1 MPTHKIGWWRSFYYY
16 MDWEYESDN
25 DKPDEKTVKLK
36 QVLMRQV
43 SLSKLKL
50 KHINVIER
58 IPPDL
63 QKIKCK
69 DRISPDLQK
78 IECKEEILYIPP
90 NVSPNVSPINNNV
103 ELSQKQ
109 RQARYG
115 YG

>member
-50 KHINVIER
+50 KHINVTER

-63 QKIKCK
+63 QKIKCRVK
-69 DRISPDLQK
+69 TPADLQK
-78 IECKEEILYIPP
+78 IEFNDETKYIT
-90 NVSPNVSPINNNV
+90 PNVSPINNV

-115 YG
+115 YRQL

>member
-1 MPTHKIGWWRSFYYY
+1 MPKHRIGWLRSLYYY
-16 MDWEYESDN
+16 LDWEYESKN
-25 DKPDEKTVKLK
+25 DVPDEKSVKLK

-50 KHINVIER
+50 KHINVTER

-69 DRISPDLQK
+69 K
-78 IECKEEILYIPP
+78 IDCSDETIYIPP
-90 NVSPNVSPINNNV
+90 NVSPISNT

-115 YG
+115 YRQL

>member
-1 MPTHKIGWWRSFYYY
+1 MPGHRRGWWRSLYYY
-16 MDWEYESDN
+16 MDWEYESTKDI
-25 DKPDEKTVKLK
+25 PDEKSVRLK

-50 KHINVIER
+50 KHIDVKLR

-63 QKIKCK
+63 QKI
-69 DRISPDLQK
+69 DNK
-78 IECKEEILYIPP
+78 IDKEEITYIPP
-90 NVSPNVSPINNNV
+90 NVSPISNT

-115 YG
+115 YRQL

>member
-1 MPTHKIGWWRSFYYY
+1 MSKHRRGWLRSLYYY
-16 MDWEYESDN
+16 LDWEYESEN

-63 QKIKCK
+63 QKIKCREK
-69 DRISPDLQK
+69 TSADIQK
-78 IECKEEILYIPP
+78 IEFNDETIYIT
-90 NVSPNVSPINNNV
+90 PNVSPINNI

-115 YG
+115 YR

>member
-1 MPTHKIGWWRSFYYY
+1 MSKHKIGWWRSLYYY

-36 QVLMRQV
+36 QVLMRQI

-50 KHINVIER
+50 KHINVIVR
-58 IPPDL
+58 IP
-63 QKIKCK
+63 
-69 DRISPDLQK
+69 PDLQK
-78 IECKEEILYIPP
+78 IECKEEILYIP
-90 NVSPNVSPINNNV
+90 PNVSPINNNV

-115 YG
+115 YR

>member
-1 MPTHKIGWWRSFYYY
+1 MSKHRRGWLRSLYYY
-16 MDWEYESDN
+16 LDWEYESKN
-25 DKPDEKTVKLK
+25 DVPDEKSVKLK

-50 KHINVIER
+50 KHINVTER

-63 QKIKCK
+63 QKIKCREK
-69 DRISPDLQK
+69 TPADLQK
-78 IECKEEILYIPP
+78 IDCSDETIYIPP
-90 NVSPNVSPINNNV
+90 NVSPISNT

-115 YG
+115 YRQL